1 MEAGAFS
8 IANLEIYMWHVFSI
22 LGVALLIAFGG
33 YTMAKDKQAK
43 IMSDIEESRRM
54 IIKEC
59 NRKGAIYS
67 DGVCQHVFAPICRR
81 L

>member
-1 MEAGAFS
+1 MERLIDAVATALCVLGLGLA
-8 IANLEIYMWHVFSI
+8 L
-22 LGVALLIAFGG
+22 LGVLAILFPPK
-33 YTMAKDKQAK
+33 TTVPEK
-43 IMSDIEESRRM
+43 IR
-54 IIKEC
+54 EC

>member
-1 MEAGAFS
+1 MSGPIKLACVILILFFVMGAIS
-8 IANLEIYMWHVFSI
+8 YIKEKSSPTYMSK
-22 LGVALLIAFGG
+22 
-33 YTMAKDKQAK
+33 TQK
-43 IMSDIEESRRM
+43 
-54 IIKEC
+54 IKEC

>member
-1 MEAGAFS
+1 MEKIF
-8 IANLEIYMWHVFSI
+8 IVVMMI
-22 LGVALLIAFGG
+22 LGLLIGTQVGTAVNIL
-33 YTMAKDKQAK
+33 TKTEVVKA
-43 IMSDIEESRRM
+43 
-54 IIKEC
+54 C